1 MFQTCIVTNT
11 RPVEWII
18 PIFNGTNVL
27 LLKEEEGEAQPRNI
41 RPVKRIILIFYGIN
55 FPLRK
60 EEQGEAQ
67 PRNTRPVEGI
77 ILFSMDLCTTFMFP
91 IYYYT
96 YTYYIHTYIQWL
108 SGYKFLSLLI
118 INRRPTSVVVKR
130 LYFEYLTGEL
140 NNFQFVFLHYLIK
153 DMGSRERLAV

>member
-18 PIFNGTNVL
+18 PIFNGINVL

-55 FPLRK
+55 LPLRK

-77 ILFSMDLCTTFMFP
+77 ILFSMDFTST
-91 IYYYT
+91 
-96 YTYYIHTYIQWL
+96 YIHTYIQ
-108 SGYKFLSLLI
+108 
-118 INRRPTSVVVKR
+118 
-130 LYFEYLTGEL
+130 
-140 NNFQFVFLHYLIK
+140 
-153 DMGSRERLAV
+153 